1 MIGTFFFPDDRYLI
15 VIDDIWET
23 STWDL
28 IKNALPDS
36 NCESRIIT
44 TTRISKVAEQVGD
57 IYNIQPLS
65 DDNAE
70 KLFYTR
76 IFGFDGKYPS
86 NQLTEVS
93 KKILKKCG
101 GINPTMNGPRF
112 MTLLGLDKK
121 TARMFG
127 TQERYCLLAIT
138 IYPFN

>member
-1 MIGTFFFPDDRYLI
+1 MI

-93 KKILKKCG
+93 
-101 GINPTMNGPRF
+101 
-112 MTLLGLDKK
+112 
-121 TARMFG
+121 
-127 TQERYCLLAIT
+127 
-138 IYPFN
+138 